1 MCGDEKKTNT
11 CIRNLEVWIDP
22 ELKMCHHVKH
32 IQQVSYRNIRELRLI
47 RQYLTSD
54 AIKTLVQAMVISHL
68 DYSNSLLYGISAN
81 LLDTLQRVQ
90 NAAARL
96 VLGIPKFDHITEGL
110 KRLHWLPVRYRITYK
125 IAVITYKVLAN
136 DEPRYLRDLL
146 IVQKPKRTLRSSSSF
161 TLQVP
166 RTKLKCA
173 GDRSFAA
180 CAPKIWNSLP
190 DHLTS
195 AKTLTLFKKQLK
207 THLFKKAYT

>member
-1 MCGDEKKTNT
+1 
-11 CIRNLEVWIDP
+11 
-22 ELKMCHHVKH
+22 
-32 IQQVSYRNIRELRLI
+32 
-47 RQYLTSD
+47 
-54 AIKTLVQAMVISHL
+54 MVISHL
-68 DYSNSLLYGISAN
+68 DYSNSWLYGISKN
-81 LLDTLQRVQ
+81 LQDTLQRVQ

-96 VLGIPKFDHITEGL
+96 VLGIPNFDHITEGL

-166 RTKLKCA
+166 RTKLKYA

-195 AKTLTLFKKQLK
+195 TKTLTLFKKQLK